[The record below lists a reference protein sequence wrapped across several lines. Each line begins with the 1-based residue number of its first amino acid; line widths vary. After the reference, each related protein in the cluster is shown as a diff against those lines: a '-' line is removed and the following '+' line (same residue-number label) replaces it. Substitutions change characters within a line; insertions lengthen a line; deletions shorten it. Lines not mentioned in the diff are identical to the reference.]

1 LYARE
6 KLNAASLLGSLLVA
20 AVLGAF
26 TESLVVF
33 VIALLVPVAAAHHAG
48 CIRY

>member
-1 LYARE
+1 MYAKE
-6 KLNAASLLGSLLVA
+6 KLNAAYLLGSLLVA

-33 VIALLVPVAAAHHAG
+33 LIALLVLVGAAYHAR
-48 CIRY
+48 CIRD